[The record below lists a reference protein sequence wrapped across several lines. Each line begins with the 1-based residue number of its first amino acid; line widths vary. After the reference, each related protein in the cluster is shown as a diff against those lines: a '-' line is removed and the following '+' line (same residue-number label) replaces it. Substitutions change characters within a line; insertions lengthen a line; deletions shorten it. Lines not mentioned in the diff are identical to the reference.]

1 MQPLTKQKYFYYI
14 AFMLIASVYLPQVFN
29 NLPPFIRSHHLWTI
43 LWFLSLLVFNPQIFL
58 NRAIVYVLAY
68 SFFLFIAT
76 ETIWISMDSWNK
88 KLLFNEFYQI
98 AVGVSVITYFQQ
110 SKDYIGLA
118 NITRWAIVF
127 LCITAI
133 MSIISSAIDP
143 MYARNLTSLSAVTN
157 ESEIEAILS
166 FKRFGGGTYSTA
178 GAFMCLFPIFIYYY
192 KNIKISLISKKLI
205 IIISIIIFL
214 ALLGMQIFGN
224 IIIAIVFS
232 IVALLGM
239 KRIRQS
245 VLVVVL
251 FFSVVMIIPKEMYV
265 NRLLTISDY
274 FEKDSDLNFKFK
286 DLATFIET
294 GADIKDNSTGVGSR
308 AERYPILM
316 GTFIKNPMSGC
327 FFLSDKFGNGYHG
340 EGAHL
345 HWMNKLIIMGIIGF
359 ILFLYIPY
367 KFIRNNLQHF
377 NSAYKFYYILAS
389 LSILSYGLIKVIAG
403 RETWYA
409 FFIILPGMYYL
420 PLLKSR
426 NMKSG
431 LRASSK
437 KE

>member
-1 MQPLTKQKYFYYI
+1 
-14 AFMLIASVYLPQVFN
+14 
-29 NLPPFIRSHHLWTI
+29 
-43 LWFLSLLVFNPQIFL
+43 
-58 NRAIVYVLAY
+58 
-68 SFFLFIAT
+68 
-76 ETIWISMDSWNK
+76 MDSWNK

-192 KNIKISLISKKLI
+192 KNIKISLISKNLI

-245 VLVVVL
+245 VVVVVL
-251 FFSVVMIIPKEMYV
+251 FFSIVMIIPKEVYV
-265 NRLLTISDY
+265 NRLLSISDY

-294 GADIKDNSTGVGSR
+294 GANIKDNSTGVGSR

-316 GTFIKNPMSGC
+316 GTCITNPMSGC

>member
-1 MQPLTKQKYFYYI
+1 
-14 AFMLIASVYLPQVFN
+14 
-29 NLPPFIRSHHLWTI
+29 
-43 LWFLSLLVFNPQIFL
+43 
-58 NRAIVYVLAY
+58 
-68 SFFLFIAT
+68 
-76 ETIWISMDSWNK
+76 MDSWNK
-88 KLLFNEFYQI
+88 NSLLNEFYQI
-98 AVGVSVITYFQQ
+98 AIGVSVITYFQQ
-110 SKDYIGLA
+110 SKDYTGLA

-133 MSIISSAIDP
+133 MSIVSSAINP
-143 MYARNLTSLSAVTN
+143 MYARNLTGLSSVTN

-178 GAFMCLFPIFIYYY
+178 GAFMCLFPILIYYY
-192 KNIKISLISKKLI
+192 KNTKISLISKKLI
-205 IIISIIIFL
+205 IIFSIIISL
-214 ALLGMQIFGN
+214 ALLRMQIFGN
-224 IIIAIVFS
+224 ILIAIVFS

-274 FEKDSDLNFKFK
+274 FEKDSDLNFKLK

-316 GTFIKNPMSGC
+316 GTFIKNPLSGC
-327 FFLSDKFGNGYHG
+327 FFLSDKFGNGYQG
-340 EGAHL
+340 GGAHL
-345 HWMNKLIIMGIIGF
+345 YWMNKLIVTGIIWF

-367 KFIRNNLQHF
+367 KFIRDNLQHF

-389 LSILSYGLIKVIAG
+389 ISILSYGLIKVIAG

-409 FFIILPGMYYL
+409 FFIILPGLYYL
-420 PLLKSR
+420 PLLKS
-426 NMKSG
+426 K
-431 LRASSK
+431 
-437 KE
+437 

>member
-1 MQPLTKQKYFYYI
+1 MRPLTRQKYFYYI
-14 AFMLIASVYLPQVFN
+14 AFMLIASAYFPLLFN
-29 NLPPFIRSHHLWTI
+29 NLPPIIRSHHLWAVI
-43 LWFLSLLVFNPQIFL
+43 WCLSLLVLQPKIFL
-58 NRAIVYVLAY
+58 NRTIVYVLAY
-68 SFFLFIAT
+68 GLFLFIAT

-88 KLLFNEFYQI
+88 NLLFNEGYQI
-98 AVGVSVITYFQQ
+98 AIGVSVITYFQQ
-110 SKDYIGLA
+110 SKDYIGFA

-133 MSIISSAIDP
+133 MSIVSSAINP
-143 MYARNLTSLSAVTN
+143 MYARNLTGLSAVTN
-157 ESEIEAILS
+157 VSEIEAILS

-224 IIIAIVFS
+224 ILIAFVFS
-232 IVALLGM
+232 TIALLGM

-245 VLVVVL
+245 VLAFVL
-251 FFSVVMIIPKEMYV
+251 FFSIAMIIPKEMYV
-265 NRLLTISDY
+265 NRLLSISDY
-274 FEKDSDLNFKFK
+274 FKKDSDLNYKFK

-294 GADIKDNSTGVGSR
+294 GADIKDNSTGIGSR

-316 GTFIKNPMSGC
+316 GTFVKNPLSGC

-403 RETWYA
+403 RETWYT
-409 FFIILPGMYYL
+409 FFIILPGVYYL

-431 LRASSK
+431 LRTSSK

>member
-14 AFMLIASVYLPQVFN
+14 AFMLIASVYLPLVFN

-274 FEKDSDLNFKFK
+274 FEKDSDLNFKLK

-316 GTFIKNPMSGC
+316 GTFIKNPLSGC
-327 FFLSDKFGNGYHG
+327 FFLSDKFGNGYQG
-340 EGAHL
+340 GGAHL
-345 HWMNKLIIMGIIGF
+345 YWMNKLIVTGIIWF

-367 KFIRNNLQHF
+367 KFIRDNLQHF

-389 LSILSYGLIKVIAG
+389 ISILSYGLIKVIAG

-409 FFIILPGMYYL
+409 FFIILPGLYYL
-420 PLLKSR
+420 PLLKS
-426 NMKSG
+426 K
-431 LRASSK
+431 
-437 KE
+437 